1 MLIQPRPVWP
11 STSIQVGTAVVRCYY
26 CLAWVLHSVPYF
38 IENHGVRPRS
48 LVEDE
53 DVVAERAKAHSATGE
68 TGTVFR
74 LQHLRRVFQVA
85 HDYKAGAPIH

>member
-1 MLIQPRPVWP
+1 M
-11 STSIQVGTAVVRCYY
+11 
-26 CLAWVLHSVPYF
+26 PYF
-38 IENHGVRPRS
+38 IENHSVRPRS

-85 HDYKAGAPIH
+85 HNAGQALLLTDGAFALSALQYFLL